1 MTTEPGSGHD
11 VVMYAAAAASIP
23 QTAPDVG
30 ALFDAH
36 AEELCRL
43 VHRLTGS
50 REVAEE
56 VVQDVFVT
64 AWNRRADLEGL
75 REPRAWLYRVAV
87 NHVRHRR
94 RAYARL
100 TGFLSRWRTEPE
112 APGRTADDEA
122 ERTLAARRIHRVV
135 AAMPDKQREVF
146 VLYELQELSGQ
157 EIAEILG
164 INENTMWGR
173 LRLARETFRRH
184 WDGEVA

>member
-1 MTTEPGSGHD
+1 MSLMTAS
-11 VVMYAAAAASIP
+11 AAAVSLSRP
-23 QTAPDVG
+23 APDVG

-50 REVAEE
+50 HEVAEE

-64 AWNRRADLEGL
+64 AWNRRADLDGL
-75 REPRAWLYRVAV
+75 IEPRAWLYRVAV

-94 RAYARL
+94 RAAVRF
-100 TGFLSRWRTEPE
+100 TGFLSRWQSEPAA
-112 APGRTADDEA
+112 APRTADDDVD
-122 ERTLAARRIHRVV
+122 RTLQARRIHRAV

-184 WDGEVA
+184 WDGEVR